1 MKIHFYL
8 IVVCSIISSSAF
20 AQGDRK
26 LNKNFSFAVTGK
38 MDTVASY
45 KITQRVKRSGWGDV
59 YGTLSQSLITNGF
72 KVINEEYTSPH
83 SYTIVIDYSR
93 GFSAGKMQF
102 SDLRG
107 QILNSTGSETIGTFV
122 YDGRFNPDDISV
134 AIASKLKEIKPF
146 IVKEEEVSTKQNTVK
161 ETPADEPIKGTS
173 KESRLAE
180 LKRLYDKGVITK
192 EEYESAR
199 KKIIEE

>member
-1 MKIHFYL
+1 MKLRFYL
-8 IVVCSIISSSAF
+8 ITLCFIITLSVS

-83 SYTIVIDYSR
+83 SYIIVIDYSR

-146 IVKEEEVSTKQNTVK
+146 IVKEEEVSTKQNTAK